1 LPATRAC
8 VPAFQCSTI
17 SRFAEKHDFDLTIV
31 DLRYLAAIEQAST
44 IEQLSIEQRSII
56 EQQLLID
63 SAHRFDL
70 AQGPLL
76 YGRLLWLAEQQYVLI
91 LNLHH
96 AIFDGWS
103 LAIFIEEL
111 RHCYSALLAGQA
123 LDLTPAALQYA
134 DFSYWQREY
143 LQGEVLAAQLA
154 FWQNQFA
161 GRLPTLA
168 LPTDRPRPKH
178 ETGRGAALPFRVDQ
192 VLTEQLQHLAQN
204 EHATMFMLLLAAFQL
219 MLARYSQQQ
228 EFVVGSPIANR
239 DRVEIEHLIGFF
251 VNMLL
256 LRCDVQPQLSF
267 REFLAQVRETTLEA
281 YAHQDLPFE
290 QLVEVL
296 QPDRGAGYGSLFQVM
311 FVLQNTPKVNYEIAD
326 LQLSFLDTEAHS
338 TKYDLTM
345 TLTETATGLEGWF
358 EYNTDLYDQATIQRM
373 LGHYQQVLRVVGEAP
388 DQALNAIS
396 VFDEQAQT
404 ALFKLSNQIRIRLC
418 SNELWLWRPNCNSM
432 ALGKK
437 PSCQFCCRVPAI
449 LWLRFWV
456 FFTLGQPIYRLTL
469 RGQPSVAPRFC
480 RDWRFLP

>member
-1 LPATRAC
+1 MTQTLPQGFSTDDLELLAYLLEEAGIDHA
-8 VPAFQCSTI
+8 VPNQIQPRPANQPVPLSFAQERLWFIDQLEPGNPAYNILFAVQIDGPLHVAYLQQSFDAVIARHESLRTSFPVLNDQPI
-17 SRFAEKHDFDLTIV
+17 QAIAEKHDFDLTIV

-256 LRCDVQPQLSF
+256 LRCDCL
-267 REFLAQVRETTLEA
+267 
-281 YAHQDLPFE
+281 
-290 QLVEVL
+290 
-296 QPDRGAGYGSLFQVM
+296 
-311 FVLQNTPKVNYEIAD
+311 
-326 LQLSFLDTEAHS
+326 
-338 TKYDLTM
+338 
-345 TLTETATGLEGWF
+345 
-358 EYNTDLYDQATIQRM
+358 
-373 LGHYQQVLRVVGEAP
+373 
-388 DQALNAIS
+388 
-396 VFDEQAQT
+396 
-404 ALFKLSNQIRIRLC
+404 
-418 SNELWLWRPNCNSM
+418 
-432 ALGKK
+432 
-437 PSCQFCCRVPAI
+437 
-449 LWLRFWV
+449 
-456 FFTLGQPIYRLTL
+456 
-469 RGQPSVAPRFC
+469 
-480 RDWRFLP
+480 